1 MGLLYQNIHLGA
13 LSDLSF
19 FQYVSI
25 NLDYV
30 HHLPSELQ
38 TNMIGHCSCVATDF
52 FLEIFLWCEKEL
64 YIELLNPDL
73 LYPLF
78 FMA

>member
-1 MGLLYQNIHLGA
+1 MKKRKTPFDCRLFSFVLMGLLYQNIHFGA

-52 FLEIFLWCEKEL
+52 FLEIFL
-64 YIELLNPDL
+64 
-73 LYPLF
+73 
-78 FMA
+78 